1 MFNEAHI
8 SFTGYVAKQ
17 PEARI
22 VTLGGVA
29 VPRLRMRVGW
39 TERRFDRAVGEWV
52 DGTTSYVTVNCW
64 RKLAKNAG
72 VCIRKG
78 DPVLVKGKLSV
89 RTYTGKDGVPRNTV
103 EVEASSVGH
112 DLTLGVSGFQRV
124 RPQTGMSATEFAASQ
139 TGAADAGAS
148 ERNGANGQA
157 GFAAEGAIAAGLG
170 SPGAPEE
177 PDEPYFDDAV
187 IDDVADE
194 ADESD
199 EPGEPTEPG
208 NQAEPGNEAEPGNAA
223 EPGNQAEQV
232 GPASPPDP
240 PRPARGRRGPR
251 AATTAEAGPGAAS
264 QADQVAVPF

>member
-17 PEARI
+17 PEAKT
-22 VTLGGVA
+22 VTVGGVD
-29 VPRLRMRVGW
+29 VPSLRMRVGW
-39 TERRFDRAVGEWV
+39 TERRFDRALGEWV
-52 DGTTSYVTVNCW
+52 DGATSYVTVNCW

-89 RTYTGKDGVPRNTV
+89 RTYAGKDGVARNTV

-124 RPQTGMSATEFAASQ
+124 RPQTGMSATEFAALQAS
-139 TGAADAGAS
+139 AADAGAS
-148 ERNGANGQA
+148 EQNGANGQA
-157 GFAAEGAIAAGLG
+157 RFAADGAIAAGLG

-177 PDEPYFDDAV
+177 PDEPFFDDAV
-187 IDDVADE
+187 IAHVVDVDDE

-199 EPGEPTEPG
+199 EPGGP
-208 NQAEPGNEAEPGNAA
+208 AEQGD
-223 EPGNQAEQV
+223 QAEQV

-240 PRPARGRRGPR
+240 PRPARGRRGRPS
-251 AATTAEAGPGAAS
+251 AAAEADAAAAAS